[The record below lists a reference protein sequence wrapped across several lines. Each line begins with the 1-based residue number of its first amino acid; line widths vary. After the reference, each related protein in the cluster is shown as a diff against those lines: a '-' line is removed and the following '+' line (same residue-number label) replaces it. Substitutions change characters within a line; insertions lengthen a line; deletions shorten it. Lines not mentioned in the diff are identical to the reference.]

1 LRQDFS
7 TEIEDE
13 NIPRKNLVRQ
23 ISQASNLCKMD
34 ELFIIANGLLALLPL
49 FVKEV

>member
-1 LRQDFS
+1 M
-7 TEIEDE
+7 EIEDE
-13 NIPRKNLVRQ
+13 NIPCKNLVRQ

-34 ELFIIANGLLALLPL
+34 ELFVIANNFLALLPP